1 LNIKLISTL
10 VVLLFLASPS
20 IAQDS
25 KSKMT
30 KKDVSEFTECVAVEL
45 YTISPKAANKGKE
58 VDSATKIPEGWT
70 LVGGAG
76 GGGHPT
82 MIICR

>member
-1 LNIKLISTL
+1 MNIKLISIL
-10 VVLLFLASPS
+10 VVSLFLAYPV
-20 IAQDS
+20 IAQDN

-45 YTISPKAANKGKE
+45 YTVSPKAVEKGKKI
-58 VDSATKIPEGWT
+58 DSITKIPEGWT

-82 MIICR
+82 MIVCR